1 MCLCLRSEGQ
11 VVYHG
16 PREQVMPFFNSL
28 GFTLPPRKGVADFLQ
43 EVTSRRDQQQF
54 WARDPAQYRFLPI
67 TEIHQAYLDSTQGK
81 AQLQALAAP
90 APVLPEHLD
99 PLVRKKVRP
108 ALCVLLV
115 GSVVPL
121 VLATLGTSQLSP
133 AHCEAALCPADKT
146 WFSTWLKPALL
157 HVLTCLQY
165 ALGPWGNFKA
175 LLRRD
180 WTLMRR
186 NKFLYT

>member
-1 MCLCLRSEGQ
+1 MPRRARTSSLCLSLCGCVCLCLCLHSEGQ

-28 GFTLPPRKGVADFLQ
+28 GFALPPRKGVADFLQ

-67 TEIHQAYLDSTQGK
+67 AEIHQAYLDSTQGK

-108 ALCVLLV
+108 PVCAC
-115 GSVVPL
+115 
-121 VLATLGTSQLSP
+121 SP
-133 AHCEAALCPADKT
+133 V
-146 WFSTWLKPALL
+146 S
-157 HVLTCLQY
+157 
-165 ALGPWGNFKA
+165 
-175 LLRRD
+175 
-180 WTLMRR
+180 
-186 NKFLYT
+186 FLP